1 MLYKEKLTKLPQ
13 KTSNGLIHYK
23 QHLYTVVNNK
33 IDKLSKRIAELNK
46 GCIVRF
52 LSGISRNDR
61 RQTGHVEC

>member
-33 IDKLSKRIAELNK
+33 IDKLSKQIVK
-46 GCIVRF
+46 GRTSTFSFRTQPYMTNQESYQRSSSI
-52 LSGISRNDR
+52 
-61 RQTGHVEC
+61 